1 MKQHRFFLRCVAGS
15 VLAAFSLQLWAQDVT
30 IVVDRLGK
38 DKYAVVK
45 GKNLKP
51 GELILETKYCH
62 AYARNEEALFLTRE
76 EQNGDAAMIYFA
88 TGDQCEVVKV
98 ENTTDSSFSLID
110 LLIQLGMIAA
120 TKGKTPIAK
129 PKR

>member
-1 MKQHRFFLRCVAGS
+1 MRQHRSFLRIVAGAL
-15 VLAAFSLQLWAQDVT
+15 LAAFSLQVFAQDVT
-30 IVVDRLGK
+30 ITVDRLGK
-38 DKYAVVK
+38 DQYAVVK

-51 GELILETKYCH
+51 GEIILQTKYCH
-62 AYARNEEALFLTRE
+62 AYAKNEEALFLTRE

-88 TGDQCEVVKV
+88 SGDQCEVVKV
-98 ENTTDSSFSLID
+98 DNTTDSSFSLID
-110 LLIQLGMIAA
+110 LLIQLGMLAA

>member
-1 MKQHRFFLRCVAGS
+1 MRQHTRFLRFVACA
-15 VLAAFSLQLWAQDVT
+15 VLALFSFQVFAQDVT

-45 GKNLKP
+45 GKNLRP
-51 GELILETKYCH
+51 GEIILETKYCH
-62 AYARNEEALFLTRE
+62 AYARNEEALFLSRE
-76 EQNGDAAMIYFA
+76 DQNGEAAAIYFSS
-88 TGDQCEVVKV
+88 GDQCEVVKV
-98 ENTTDSSFSLID
+98 DNTTDSSFSLID
-110 LLIQLGMIAA
+110 LLIQLGMLAA